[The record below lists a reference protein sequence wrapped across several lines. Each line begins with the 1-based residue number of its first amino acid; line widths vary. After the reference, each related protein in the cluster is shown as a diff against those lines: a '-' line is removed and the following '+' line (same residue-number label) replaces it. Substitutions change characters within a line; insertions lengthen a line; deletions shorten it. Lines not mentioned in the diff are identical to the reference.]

1 MSKRRPNGDGMVR
14 KRPDGR
20 WEARII
26 VGHKEDGKPIYKSVF
41 GKTQSE
47 AMTKFYKLL
56 ETYRGVELNEDCLVN
71 LNEWLDRWLCYQKD
85 VVRSQTLNKY
95 IFYADAYVRPYLGD
109 KKISAILT
117 QDMQQLYVKLL
128 KEGRVTESKTKG
140 KSLSGSTVRAVH
152 MMMHKCF
159 EMAVEQHIIVK
170 NPTDGTTIPALNST
184 ERKVYN
190 EEQLKKFLKIIEN
203 EPWWRNFFYLECM
216 TGLRKGEIC
225 GLRWEDLNEAEGK
238 LSVARQVIPVRG
250 GITVS
255 DPKTDTGIR
264 TIVLPESVVRMLKER
279 KKAIG
284 SEWIFPSLRD
294 AEKPINPN
302 TAYGIIST
310 PKTKSSVRSVHLPQS
325 VLNILGEYRK
335 TVNSEWVFPSPLDP
349 THPRSPTSCRSRL
362 SDMLERAECN
372 HIPFH
377 GLRHIF
383 STMAL
388 ENGLDIKTLSA
399 VLGHSSA
406 ETTISVYSHVTG
418 EMERNAAK
426 KMDDAFGTPKP
437 ADSPVCDDNHDDGQT
452 PEQEPKHAEFTAKKS
467 KKRKPGTGC
476 ISKISK
482 NTWQGKYTPRGKG
495 GKREQHIVYA
505 KSAEECERKLGE
517 MIEKLKSN
525 KITIA

>member
-85 VVRSQTLNKY
+85 VVRPQTLNKY

-117 QDMQQLYVKLL
+117 RDMQQLYVKLL

-170 NPTDGTTIPALNST
+170 NPTDGTIIPALNST

-190 EEQLKKFLKIIEN
+190 EEQLKKFLKIIED
-203 EPWWRNFFYLECM
+203 EPWWRDFFYLECM

-225 GLRWEDLNEAEGK
+225 GLRWEDFNEAEGR
-238 LSVARQVIPVRG
+238 LSIARQVIPVRG

-302 TAYGIIST
+302 TAYGTFKRII
-310 PKTKSSVRSVHLPQS
+310 KKAGLP
-325 VLNILGEYRK
+325 
-335 TVNSEWVFPSPLDP
+335 D
-349 THPRSPTSCRSRL
+349 
-362 SDMLERAECN
+362 
-372 HIPFH
+372 IPFH
-377 GLRHIF
+377 GLRHTYATHSIAVGVDEKTLAKELGHTKPGF
-383 STMAL
+383 TLDCYAHVTEEMQKRASEVTGNAL
-388 ENGLDIKTLSA
+388 EKI
-399 VLGHSSA
+399 LGKELKPWA
-406 ETTISVYSHVTG
+406 D
-418 EMERNAAK
+418 ERT
-426 KMDDAFGTPKP
+426 D
-437 ADSPVCDDNHDDGQT
+437 
-452 PEQEPKHAEFTAKKS
+452 
-467 KKRKPGTGC
+467 
-476 ISKISK
+476 
-482 NTWQGKYTPRGKG
+482 KG
-495 GKREQHIVYA
+495 
-505 KSAEECERKLGE
+505 
-517 MIEKLKSN
+517 
-525 KITIA
+525 

>member
-26 VGHKEDGKPIYKSVF
+26 VWHKEDGKPIYKSVF

-85 VVRSQTLNKY
+85 VVRPQTLNKY

-117 QDMQQLYVKLL
+117 RDMQQLYVKLL

-203 EPWWRNFFYLECM
+203 EPWWRDFFYLECM

-264 TIVLPESVVRMLKER
+264 TIVLPESVVRMLKALKETVQKPVVKTAADMPFGEYIDYWYR
-279 KKAIG
+279 NFCELSIAATTRLKYENDIYKHIIPGIGKIPLAALKKSDLEKFYAEQMKSGNLDRNGVGDKKLSGAVIRSMHTRIKCALDQALKEGLINRNEAIG
-284 SEWIFPSLRD
+284 CKLPPKKNKEIEVLSHEEIARLLIQAKEEGFYELILLGLATGMRRGELLGLKWD
-294 AEKPINPN
+294 DINF
-302 TAYGIIST
+302 T
-310 PKTKSSVRSVHLPQS
+310 
-325 VLNILGEYRK
+325 
-335 TVNSEWVFPSPLDP
+335 
-349 THPRSPTSCRSRL
+349 
-362 SDMLERAECN
+362 
-372 HIPFH
+372 
-377 GLRHIF
+377 
-383 STMAL
+383 
-388 ENGLDIKTLSA
+388 
-399 VLGHSSA
+399 
-406 ETTISVYSHVTG
+406 TG
-418 EMERNAAK
+418 ELSIRREYTTLGSDYK
-426 KMDDAFGTPKP
+426 LLLSF
-437 ADSPVCDDNHDDGQT
+437 
-452 PEQEPKHAEFTAKKS
+452 
-467 KKRKPGTGC
+467 
-476 ISKISK
+476 IS
-482 NTWQGKYTPRGKG
+482 
-495 GKREQHIVYA
+495 
-505 KSAEECERKLGE
+505 
-517 MIEKLKSN
+517 
-525 KITIA
+525 

>member
-26 VGHKEDGKPIYKSVF
+26 VGHKDDGKPIYKSVF

-85 VVRSQTLNKY
+85 VVRPQTLNKY

-117 QDMQQLYVKLL
+117 
-128 KEGRVTESKTKG
+128 
-140 KSLSGSTVRAVH
+140 
-152 MMMHKCF
+152 
-159 EMAVEQHIIVK
+159 MAVEQHIIVK

-190 EEQLKKFLKIIEN
+190 EEQLKKFLKIIED
-203 EPWWRNFFYLECM
+203 EPWWRDFFYLECM

-264 TIVLPESVVRMLKER
+264 TIVLPKSVARMLKER

-302 TAYGIIST
+302 TAYGTFKRI
-310 PKTKSSVRSVHLPQS
+310 TKKAGLP
-325 VLNILGEYRK
+325 
-335 TVNSEWVFPSPLDP
+335 D
-349 THPRSPTSCRSRL
+349 
-362 SDMLERAECN
+362 
-372 HIPFH
+372 IPFH
-377 GLRHIF
+377 GLRHTYATHSIAVGVDEKTLAKELGHTKPGF
-383 STMAL
+383 TLDCYAHVTEEMQKRASEVTGNAL
-388 ENGLDIKTLSA
+388 EKI
-399 VLGHSSA
+399 LGKELKPWA
-406 ETTISVYSHVTG
+406 D
-418 EMERNAAK
+418 ERT
-426 KMDDAFGTPKP
+426 D
-437 ADSPVCDDNHDDGQT
+437 
-452 PEQEPKHAEFTAKKS
+452 
-467 KKRKPGTGC
+467 
-476 ISKISK
+476 
-482 NTWQGKYTPRGKG
+482 KG
-495 GKREQHIVYA
+495 
-505 KSAEECERKLGE
+505 
-517 MIEKLKSN
+517 
-525 KITIA
+525 